1 MISDIA
7 ITNSLNF
14 HFEGEGKYPE
24 TLRDSRAYMRTMMV
38 AEETENLLSQVG
50 LSQQKLA
57 PLQFLPAAMRNLDFI
72 GETVVQLNTLKDS
85 YWSNYYNIE
94 ALWVFRGSVYFER
107 FTGLAAIS
115 AVDR

>member
-1 MISDIA
+1 
-7 ITNSLNF
+7 
-14 HFEGEGKYPE
+14 
-24 TLRDSRAYMRTMMV
+24 MRTMMV

-57 PLQFLPAAMRNLDFI
+57 PLQFLPSAMRNLDFI

>member
-1 MISDIA
+1 
-7 ITNSLNF
+7 
-14 HFEGEGKYPE
+14 
-24 TLRDSRAYMRTMMV
+24 MMV

-57 PLQFLPAAMRNLDFI
+57 PLQFLPPSVRNLDLI
-72 GETVVQLNTLKDS
+72 GETVVQLNTLKDQ